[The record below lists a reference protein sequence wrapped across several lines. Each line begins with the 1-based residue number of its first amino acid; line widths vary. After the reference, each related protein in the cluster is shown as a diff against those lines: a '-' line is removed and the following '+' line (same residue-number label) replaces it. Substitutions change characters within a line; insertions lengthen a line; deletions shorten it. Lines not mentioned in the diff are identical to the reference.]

1 MHLAERDAALRAASG
16 LRLGGAPLELAIDL
30 GEIVPPLGGRAL
42 VRHRLVH
49 GHESE
54 QLLRHR
60 PLARKAAVDSDATA
74 DGRQSHIYTLVIG
87 PMRAKLF
94 RRDNS
99 PYLIPIRGLCAME
112 ILPFPGGKRSK

>member
-1 MHLAERDAALRAASG
+1 MHLAERDAALRAPSG

-60 PLARKAAVDSDATA
+60 PSQGRRPVDSDATV
-74 DGRQSHIYTLVIG
+74 DDRQSHIYTLVIN
-87 PMRAKLF
+87 PMRANLF
-94 RRDNS
+94 RRGNS
-99 PYLIPIRGLCAME
+99 PYLIPIRGLCAT
-112 ILPFPGGKRSK
+112 